1 MPMVSHRNTFGRH
14 GRHHPTTVGPH
25 WLLGALLSGCALTLA
40 TGCLLSTAA
49 PNLVSS
55 FVATNS
61 PNLAAGGGASAT
73 TVAATSVPAWSGTQR
88 VTFLLMGMDRAD
100 GISSGPNHTDSMML
114 VSVDPISKTVVLLS
128 IPRDLWVQIPGY
140 GSAKITEANFDGDA
154 YGYPGGGS
162 ALAVKTV
169 EQNLGIHVDH
179 YVRIDFNA
187 FETFIDAI
195 GGIDVNV
202 PETIDDPTYPD
213 ANFGYEPFY
222 LPAGPQHLNGHDAL
236 RYART
241 RHSGQGD
248 LDRARRQQQVV
259 MAVRDRVLNL
269 NLLPTLML
277 KAPLLYQSLLDDVKM
292 DLSLNEILSL
302 ALLGPQI
309 PKANIT
315 SVVIDYNDVTDA
327 TTADGQEVLM
337 PIPDK
342 IRALR
347 DSLFPAAGVDDVAQ
361 VTAEG
366 ASVEVLNG
374 AGVSGLAQ
382 ATADWLRAQGI
393 NVVAV
398 GTADRPDYLQ
408 TEIMDDAGKPYTSA
422 WLARTFHVLNVST
435 NAFPGSTADIKI
447 ILGQDWSVPVS
458 GSSTH

>member
-1 MPMVSHRNTFGRH
+1 MPVISRQNLIGPH
-14 GRHHPTTVGPH
+14 GRHHHTTVVPH
-25 WLLGALLSGCALTLA
+25 WLLGALLGACAFTLA
-40 TGCLLSTAA
+40 TGCLISTAV
-49 PNLVSS
+49 PSLVSS
-55 FVATNS
+55 FAPTSS
-61 PNLAAGGGASAT
+61 PNLAGGGATGTA
-73 TVAATSVPAWSGTQR
+73 VPATSVPAWSGTQR

-100 GISSGPNHTDSMML
+100 GISNGPNHTDSMML
-114 VSVDPISKTVVLLS
+114 VSVDPVSKRVVLLS

-195 GGIDVNV
+195 GGIDVIV

-222 LPAGPQHLNGHDAL
+222 LAAGPQHLNGHDAL

-269 NLLPTLML
+269 NLLPTLIL
-277 KAPLLYQSLLDDVKM
+277 KAPLLYQSMLDDIKM
-292 DLSLNEILSL
+292 DVSLNEILSL

-309 PKANIT
+309 PKENIT
-315 SVVIDYNDVTDA
+315 SVVMDYNDVTDA
-327 TTADGQEVLM
+327 TTPDGQEVLM

-347 DSLFPAAGVDDVAQ
+347 DSLFSPAGVDDLAL

-366 ASVEVLNG
+366 ATVAVLNG
-374 AGVSGLAQ
+374 AGVNGLAQ

-398 GTADRPDYLQ
+398 DTADRSDYSQ
-408 TEIMDDAGKPYTSA
+408 TEILDDGSKPYTAA
-422 WLARTFHVLNVST
+422 WLARTFNVLNIST
-435 NAFPGSTADIKI
+435 NGYPSSTADITV

-458 GSSTH
+458 GSSKP